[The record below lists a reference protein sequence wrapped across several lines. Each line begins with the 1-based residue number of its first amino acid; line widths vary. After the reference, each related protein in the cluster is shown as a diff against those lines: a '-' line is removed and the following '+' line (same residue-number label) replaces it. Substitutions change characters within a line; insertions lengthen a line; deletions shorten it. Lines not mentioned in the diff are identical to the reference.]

1 MIEVTIE
8 SIRIS
13 LMSPERAV
21 LLKEVGDERQLPIFI
36 HSTEA
41 DAILLELQGYPQHPR
56 PLTHDLLKNVIEDLG
71 GVLQYVEVN
80 DLKDDIF
87 YALLHVAQD
96 GREVDI
102 DARPSDSIALAV
114 RAKVPIYVAESV
126 MERAGIY
133 PAEDMPLDE
142 EALSEFRDFV
152 DTLDMDGLTDE

>member
-8 SIRIS
+8 SIRVS
-13 LMSPERAV
+13 LMSPERAI

-36 HSTEA
+36 HATEA
-41 DAILLELQGYPQHPR
+41 DAILIELQGYPRHPR
-56 PLTHDLLKNVIEDLG
+56 PLTHDLLKNVIEELG
-71 GVLQYVEVN
+71 GELQYVEVN
-80 DLKDDIF
+80 DLRDDIF
-87 YALLHVAQD
+87 YAVLHVLQ
-96 GREVDI
+96 GGHEIDI

-133 PAEDMPLDE
+133 PAEDVPLNE

-152 DTLDMDGLTDE
+152 DTLDMDGLNEE